1 MLRTIEQINAKIK
14 SGKIVVAT
22 AEEVVGLV
30 NEKGVKR
37 AAKEVDVVTT
47 GTFGPMCSSGAYFN
61 IKQSTPKIK
70 LGGGRVTLNGVV
82 AYAGWAAADILI
94 GANALPDDDPR
105 NAVYPGLFKYGG
117 AHIIE
122 DLLAGKKVR
131 LEAKAYG
138 TDCYPR
144 KEYSAE
150 LGLEDFNNAVL
161 FNPRNCYQLYN
172 VAVNLSERTIYTYMG
187 VLKPRLGNAN
197 YSTTGALSPLLKDPE
212 LRTIGIG
219 TRVFMGGGEAYVA
232 FNGTQHVPNPERDAN
247 GLPLSPSA
255 TLALIGD
262 LKTMDTRFV
271 RAASVIGYTSTLA
284 LGVGVP
290 IPIVDEKVM
299 AQAALADEDITY
311 PIVEYSESYP
321 LGRPGNLGRVSMAQ
335 LMSGRIEVDGK
346 KVPTGGM
353 ASRAKGRAV
362 ALELKRLISEG
373 RFLLTQATAPLP
385 GAALAWEE
393 EA

>member
-1 MLRTIEQINAKIK
+1 VLRTIEQINAKIK
-14 SGKIVVAT
+14 AGKVVVAT
-22 AEEVVGLV
+22 AEEVVSLV
-30 NEKGVKR
+30 KEKGVKK
-37 AAKEVDVVTT
+37 AAREVDVVTT

-70 LGGGRVTLNGVV
+70 LGGGRVTLNNVP

-117 AHIIE
+117 AHVIE

-144 KEYSAE
+144 KEYTAE
-150 LGLEDFNNAVL
+150 IGLEDFNNAVL

-187 VLKPRLGNAN
+187 VLKSRLGNAN

-219 TRVFMGGGEAYVA
+219 TRVFMGGGQGYVA
-232 FNGTQHVPNPERDAN
+232 LSGTQHVAQPERDPN
-247 GLPLSPSA
+247 GLPMAPSA

-262 LKTMDTRFV
+262 LKAMNTKYV
-271 RAASVIGYTSTLA
+271 RAASVTGYTSTLS
-284 LGVGVP
+284 LGVGIP
-290 IPIVDEKVM
+290 IPIVDEKAM
-299 AQAALADEDITY
+299 QQAALSDEDITY

-321 LGRPGNLGRVSMAQ
+321 LGRSGNLGRVSMAQ

-346 KVPTGGM
+346 KVPTGCM
-353 ASRAKGRAV
+353 ASRAKGRAL
-362 ALELKRLISEG
+362 ALELKQLIAEAQ
-373 RFLLTQATAPLP
+373 FFLTQATAALP
-385 GAALAWEE
+385 GATLAWEE
-393 EA
+393 

>member
-14 SGKIVVAT
+14 AGKVVVAT
-22 AEEVVGLV
+22 AEEVVSLV
-30 NEKGVKR
+30 KEKGVKK
-37 AAKEVDVVTT
+37 AAREVDVVTT

-70 LGGGRVTLNGVV
+70 LGGGRVTLNNVP
-82 AYAGWAAADILI
+82 AYAGWAAADIMI

-117 AHIIE
+117 AHVIE

-144 KEYSAE
+144 KEYTVE
-150 LGLEDFNNAVL
+150 LGLEDLNNAVI

-187 VLKPRLGNAN
+187 VLKSRLGNAN

-219 TRVFMGGGEAYVA
+219 TRVLMGGGVGYVA
-232 FNGTQHVPNPERDAN
+232 FNGTQHVAEPERDEN
-247 GLPLSPSA
+247 GLPLNPSA

-262 LKTMDTRFV
+262 MKGMNTNYV
-271 RAASVIGYTSTLA
+271 RAASVTGYTSTLA
-284 LGVGVP
+284 LGVGIP
-290 IPIVDEKVM
+290 IPIVDEKTM
-299 AQAALADEDITY
+299 LQAALSDEDITY
-311 PIVEYSESYP
+311 PIVEYSENYP
-321 LGRPGNLGRVSMAQ
+321 LGRAKDLGRVSMAQ

-362 ALELKRLISEG
+362 ALELKQQIGEG
-373 RFLLTQATAPLP
+373 SFLLTQATASLP
-385 GAALAWEE
+385 GATLAWEE
-393 EA
+393 

>member
-1 MLRTIEQINAKIK
+1 VLRTIEQINAKIK
-14 SGKIVVAT
+14 AGKIVVAT

-30 NEKGVKR
+30 KEKGVKR

-82 AYAGWAAADILI
+82 AYAGWAAADIMI

-232 FNGTQHVPNPERDAN
+232 FNGTQHVPSPEREAN
-247 GLPLSPSA
+247 RLPLSPSA

-262 LKTMDTRFV
+262 LKNMDTRFV

-290 IPIVDEKVM
+290 IPVVDEKVM
-299 AQAALADEDITY
+299 AQAALSDADITY